1 MANDL
6 GNPADRRAP
15 TPDTAPTAANHGGAS
30 SSVLGAIASGPDGDF
45 ETHPK
50 QIGHYKIIRKL
61 GKGGMGVVLLGVRDD
76 DQFHKRVAIK
86 IIRRGIDS
94 ASDGKEVLKRF
105 DLERQVLGALNHPN
119 IARLLD
125 AGQLPEPDGRPYF
138 VMEYVEGEP
147 IDEYC
152 DRMQLTTEQRLELFR
167 KVCAAVH
174 HAHQN
179 LVVHRDIKPGN
190 VLVDVNNE
198 PKLMDFGIAKLLN
211 PAMAAVTLATSW
223 DRGPMTPE
231 YASPE
236 QIQGKPVSTA
246 SDVYALGVLMY
257 ELLTGRRPYRL
268 KSRIQS
274 AIEDAILNQEPE
286 RPSTIV
292 TQEVTLETDGQTRT
306 VTAEAFAKPREGAV
320 TRLKRKLAG
329 DVDNIVL
336 MAMRKSPQRR
346 YPSAEALAADIQRHL
361 EGEPVQAAP
370 DSVIYRAGKFVKRNR
385 AGVLAAALVLLAIV
399 GGGVASFVGWRA
411 AAQARDAERAAKEQ
425 EARIAQENL
434 EIAGTYFRALD
445 DAVRK
450 LEGTTDAR
458 QQLARAALSQ
468 LESLRKSR
476 PEDPSLLVQ
485 LARNYALISD
495 LLGGVR
501 GGNRGEAVKAREPLE
516 QSLEI
521 ARNLVKTSPSVE
533 NKTLLAADLIRL
545 GDLRTNLPDLGDPI
559 DAYNESVHM
568 VAGPDEKEPTEPDL
582 QRLFAQGLLNRADI
596 RARTEAPGDSELAEK
611 DYRRSLDIRE
621 RRLADQ
627 PEDIERQRD
636 LTVGL
641 SHLASL
647 VSVKPD
653 GRDEAY
659 KLFKRALDI
668 RERTLKK
675 DPNARTKHD
684 VLLAAGA
691 LGRMFVQSD
700 SPSADGAA
708 PYFAREYELAQDL
721 LKTDSNSI
729 RADGAMTW
737 AAIDMGTA
745 ATLRGDNKK
754 AERFHAE
761 AVRHARIV
769 FERDPNM
776 RARWNLA
783 RALSAHAMNLEQ
795 LDRRDEALKDLDEA
809 KPLWTALAQS
819 PRPSPVYAEGLKA
832 CEDSLDRL
840 SRP

>member
-15 TPDTAPTAANHGGAS
+15 TPETAPTAANHGGAS

-119 IARLLD
+119 IARLID

-257 ELLTGRRPYRL
+257 ELLTGRRPYRV

-399 GGGVASFVGWRA
+399 GGGVVATVQWQRA
-411 AAQARDAERAAKEQ
+411 DEARRSERAARE
-425 EARIAQENL
+425 
-434 EIAGTYFRALD
+434 RAERLLG
-445 DAVRK
+445 AVRK
-450 LEGTTDAR
+450 F
-458 QQLARAALSQ
+458 
-468 LESLRKSR
+468 
-476 PEDPSLLVQ
+476 
-485 LARNYALISD
+485 
-495 LLGGVR
+495 
-501 GGNRGEAVKAREPLE
+501 GEAYTKELPRIIG
-516 QSLEI
+516 SLEDSTPALRALADAAI
-521 ARNLVKTSPSVE
+521 AG
-533 NKTLLAADLIRL
+533 L
-545 GDLRTNLPDLGDPI
+545 GDLRTEFAGDLAMQRQVANAYALAGRIRAGMRGGTETDGPEGLRLLDEALKVRRAVVSQAPDDKAARMELASTLVYRGDALRLQGRNDEGKRDQAEALRVVEEIGDKEVDDPI
-559 DAYNESVHM
+559 VARLYAVALVSRADALKGEGKLDD
-568 VAGPDEKEPTEPDL
+568 A
-582 QRLFAQGLLNRADI
+582 GLLLQKSA
-596 RARTEAPGDSELAEK
+596 A
-611 DYRRSLDIRE
+611 IRE
-621 RRLADQ
+621 HLAKGLDR
-627 PEDIERQRD
+627 DVARQRD
-636 LTVGL
+636 LTIGL
-641 SHLASL
+641 NRLAL
-647 VSVKPD
+647 WHKARGELDKALP
-653 GRDEAY
+653 
-659 KLFKRALDI
+659 LFKKAYDI
-668 RERTLKK
+668 RERSLGI
-675 DPNARTKHD
+675 DRNARTMRD
-684 VLLAAGA
+684 VAIAGSAYAMALLEQSPPDTETAEPVLAHA
-691 LGRMFVQSD
+691 LDLITNLNCSD
-700 SPSADGAA
+700 SSSSRTISDTVRAYADMGVLRAAQGAPEDA
-708 PYFAREYELAQDL
+708 ATSLTRAIDFGSPHAASGKDLVLAQEMMRACELRGDTKRTLKDL
-721 LKTDSNSI
+721 SGARADYEQALKYAAQLGPELEGIADIQARLHKSIAELKTD
-729 RADGAMTW
+729 R
-737 AAIDMGTA
+737 
-745 ATLRGDNKK
+745 
-754 AERFHAE
+754 
-761 AVRHARIV
+761 
-769 FERDPNM
+769 
-776 RARWNLA
+776 
-783 RALSAHAMNLEQ
+783 
-795 LDRRDEALKDLDEA
+795 
-809 KPLWTALAQS
+809 
-819 PRPSPVYAEGLKA
+819 
-832 CEDSLDRL
+832 
-840 SRP
+840 